1 MIALLPAGRERAHD
15 VAAGGHHGKDEP
27 TLILSSSWLAGQES
41 TGKDPKDEAE
51 EQRNP
56 QGRRDL
62 RADESNGRATP
73 VLQDEDD
80 GDQEERHAGQLMS
93 TEGQAG

>member
-1 MIALLPAGRERAHD
+1 MP
-15 VAAGGHHGKDEP
+15 P
-27 TLILSSSWLAGQES
+27 LILASSRLSGQES
-41 TGKDPKDEAE
+41 TGKEPEDEAE

-62 RADESNGRATP
+62 RADEANGRAAP

-80 GDQEERHAGQLMS
+80 GDQEERHAGQLTG